1 MPLTT
6 YYLLRTTANHIPPH
20 PIGCLSPNDRIQ
32 QETLPDGWPSLLLE
46 QGTSGN
52 NSEAGEASQPAQQA
66 ATSSD
71 GGVAVSQAA
80 ATHEVIKA
88 SIDAPPHVR
97 VGVRPHYTPPDRSG
111 VPTTDEWALMCLAQK
126 RKWLYGHYDGE
137 RKWQSGGKATTANCD
152 AAHGIALEVARAE
165 AVVTAPV
172 GSEARD
178 PDGNDVSTATTSL
191 RSEVGVEGDAPAMPA
206 LEVAEKNVAWL
217 GVAWCGVACR
227 GLV

>member
-1 MPLTT
+1 
-6 YYLLRTTANHIPPH
+6 
-20 PIGCLSPNDRIQ
+20 
-32 QETLPDGWPSLLLE
+32 
-46 QGTSGN
+46 
-52 NSEAGEASQPAQQA
+52 
-66 ATSSD
+66 
-71 GGVAVSQAA
+71 
-80 ATHEVIKA
+80 
-88 SIDAPPHVR
+88 
-97 VGVRPHYTPPDRSG
+97 
-111 VPTTDEWALMCLAQK
+111 MCLAQK

-165 AVVTAPV
+165 EAVVTAPV

-178 PDGNDVSTATTSL
+178 PDGNDVSTATRSL